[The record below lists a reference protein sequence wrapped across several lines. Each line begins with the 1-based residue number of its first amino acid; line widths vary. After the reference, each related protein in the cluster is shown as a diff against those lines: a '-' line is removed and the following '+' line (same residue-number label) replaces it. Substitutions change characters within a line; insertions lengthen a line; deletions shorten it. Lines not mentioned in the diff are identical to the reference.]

1 MAGSHH
7 QSCHNSIRLRQGQ
20 TIKFN
25 LSNIRI
31 ETDAEDM
38 TINFDFFNIR
48 SETSAEEMKINSD
61 LSNIRTDTDIEDLTK
76 FFELCNIRIETSD
89 AVWMRGAIN
98 ENVVLNSQ
106 DFQLRALGSASA
118 GKSHRQITMV
128 IEQSTMV
135 IKECFKVF

>member
-48 SETSAEEMKINSD
+48 IETSAEELTIDFD
-61 LSNIRTDTDIEDLTK
+61 LSNIKTETDVEFLTK
-76 FFELCNIRIETSD
+76 FLNCATLELKLLIPS
-89 AVWMRGAIN
+89 
-98 ENVVLNSQ
+98 
-106 DFQLRALGSASA
+106 
-118 GKSHRQITMV
+118 
-128 IEQSTMV
+128 
-135 IKECFKVF
+135 

>member
-31 ETDAEDM
+31 ETDVADM
-38 TINFDFFNIR
+38 TINLNFFNIR
-48 SETSAEEMKINSD
+48 SETSAEELKINSD

-76 FFELCNIRIETSD
+76 FFELSNIGIETS
-89 AVWMRGAIN
+89 AAAWMRGAIN

-106 DFQLRALGSASA
+106 DFQLRVLGRTEPPTDHD
-118 GKSHRQITMV
+118 GDQTEYNGDQRV
-128 IEQSTMV
+128 L
-135 IKECFKVF
+135 

>member
-1 MAGSHH
+1 MAGSPH

-38 TINFDFFNIR
+38 TINFAFFYIR
-48 SETSAEEMKINSD
+48 SETSAEELKINSD

-76 FFELCNIRIETSD
+76 FLNCASFELKL
-89 AVWMRGAIN
+89 
-98 ENVVLNSQ
+98 VL
-106 DFQLRALGSASA
+106 LL
-118 GKSHRQITMV
+118 
-128 IEQSTMV
+128 E
-135 IKECFKVF
+135 

>member
-31 ETDAEDM
+31 ETDVEDM
-38 TINFDFFNIR
+38 TINFAFFNIR
-48 SETSAEEMKINSD
+48 SETSAEELKINSD

-76 FFELCNIRIETSD
+76 FFELCNIRIETS
-89 AVWMRGAIN
+89 AAAWMRGAIN
-98 ENVVLNSQ
+98 ENVVLNSH
-106 DFQLRALGSASA
+106 DFQLRALG
-118 GKSHRQITMV
+118 R
-128 IEQSTMV
+128 
-135 IKECFKVF
+135 KEPPTDHDADQTEYNGDQRVL